1 MKNKYISPVSEQV
14 NLVAENMIATSL
26 EINDGS
32 ADQWSIERGG
42 WQSEDWS
49 ELEDSEEL

>member
-1 MKNKYISPVSEQV
+1 MKTNYISPVSEQV

-26 EINDGS
+26 NVNDGS
-32 ADQWSIERGG
+32 ADQWVIEKEG

-49 ELEDSEEL
+49 GTEESEEI